1 MTLWLGIVS
10 IVLAMVVGGLV
21 MWVASRKS
29 PEGSLADRIPTNVY
43 AVTAGAMTLL
53 LSFTFSAA
61 FTQYSSAQQ
70 AVRSEASAILQMYR
84 AASFVEEPLQSQ
96 LRGNLLCYATLV
108 STVEWE
114 ELSQGKIDLLGPVQQ
129 TMIAMDNAISSK
141 EGQRLAG
148 SGLSIWETGNTNLA
162 TAREQR
168 FAVVD
173 WNVPPIIYFILI
185 FGSLLTIISLFAFA
199 DRSKP
204 GWGHAAL
211 IVGPIFVAVGALV
224 VIVFLD
230 SPFIQTPGSVT
241 PEPILQTIEYIASD
255 LESRGE
261 NPRPT
266 CPTDTPTQTVLSS

>member
-1 MTLWLGIVS
+1 MTLWLGIGS
-10 IVLAMVVGGLV
+10 IVLAMLVGGLV
-21 MWVASRKS
+21 MWAASRKS

-53 LSFTFSAA
+53 ISFTFSAA
-61 FTQYSSAQQ
+61 FTQYTSAQQ
-70 AVRSEASAILQMYR
+70 AVRAEGSAILQMYR

-96 LRGNLLCYATLV
+96 LRADLLCYATLV

-114 ELSQGKIDLLGPVQQ
+114 ELSQGNIDLLGPVQQ

-141 EGQRLAG
+141 EGQKLAG
-148 SGLSIWETGNTNLA
+148 SGLSIWESGNTNLA

-185 FGSLLTIISLFAFA
+185 FGSLLTIASLFTFA

-204 GWGHAAL
+204 GWGHAVL
-211 IVGPIFVAVGALV
+211 IIGPIFVAVGSLV

-241 PEPILQTIEYIASD
+241 PEPIVQTIEYIQSD
-255 LESRGE
+255 LDSRGE
-261 NPRPT
+261 NPRPP
-266 CPTDTPTQTVLSS
+266 CPTDTSTQVVFDP

>member
-1 MTLWLGIVS
+1 ML
-10 IVLAMVVGGLV
+10 VGGLV
-21 MWVASRKS
+21 MWAASRKS

-53 LSFTFSAA
+53 ISFTFSAA

-70 AVRSEASAILQMYR
+70 AVRAEGSAILQMYR
-84 AASFVEEPLQSQ
+84 ATSFIEEPLQSQ
-96 LRGNLLCYATLV
+96 LRNDLLCYATLV

-114 ELSQGKIDLLGPVQQ
+114 ELSQGNIDLLGPVQQ

-141 EGQRLAG
+141 EGQKLAG
-148 SGLSIWETGNTNLA
+148 TGLSIWETGNTNLA

-173 WNVPPIIYFILI
+173 WNIPPIIYFILI
-185 FGSLLTIISLFAFA
+185 FGSLLTIASLFTFA
-199 DRSKP
+199 DRTKP
-204 GWGHAAL
+204 GWGHAVL
-211 IVGPIFVAVGALV
+211 IIGPIFVAVGALV

-241 PEPILQTIEYIASD
+241 PAPITQTIEYIQSD

-261 NPRPT
+261 NSRPS
-266 CPTDTPTQTVLSS
+266 CPTDTPTQAVFRS